1 MILSMRSIWLGDC
14 ADRGT
19 RRLGDGEVGE
29 IFYELFSI
37 ILLNF
42 KNLYDLY
49 GLILATYKHSF
60 CTELHRV
67 FLEMDCV
74 ERDAQSRFT

>member
-1 MILSMRSIWLGDC
+1 MRRIWSGDWVDRGLGDLEM
-14 ADRGT
+14 G
-19 RRLGDGEVGE
+19 RLGDGETWGLGDVEVGE

-49 GLILATYKHSF
+49 GLI
-60 CTELHRV
+60 
-67 FLEMDCV
+67 
-74 ERDAQSRFT
+74 

>member
-1 MILSMRSIWLGDC
+1 MRIRRRGD
-14 ADRGT
+14 GET
-19 RRLGDGEVGE
+19 WGFGDGEVGE

-49 GLILATYKHSF
+49 G
-60 CTELHRV
+60 C
-67 FLEMDCV
+67 FLFKV
-74 ERDAQSRFT
+74 SGFVTPI